1 MLWQSSRSSAPETPA
16 CLQGW
21 LAGNR
26 GGGSGGRWCPR
37 QCAPNAP
44 TAAAGVTV
52 AAAAATLPPL
62 PTHPCSIHPS
72 LTRPSARSPGGAAA
86 AGHGA
91 GAACG
96 AAARGSR
103 GGLCGL
109 RAPLPGV
116 PWRPVQVRVVCSF
129 GCKPG
134 RRLLIFPCCRHI
146 CPCTFMQQSFRSG
159 CLSLLNMKHC
169 APVSLHLFRY
179 LKWRRHCLSQCLH
192 APPSIPWRRYQVN
205 ALLPPTLFACTSRTG
220 KERDR
225 TRNLPQPCAGTKSTR
240 CRPRSAAGSSAATFT
255 RWLPGCTR
263 KVRGRTGHLA

>member
-1 MLWQSSRSSAPETPA
+1 MPWRSSCSSAGGMPA
-16 CLQGW
+16 CLQGR

-26 GGGSGGRWCPR
+26 CGGSGGRWCPR

-44 TAAAGVTV
+44 SAAAGVT
-52 AAAAATLPPL
+52 AASAAAATLPPL
-62 PTHPCSIHPS
+62 PAAPHPCALHPS

-179 LKWRRHCLSQCLH
+179 
-192 APPSIPWRRYQVN
+192 QVN
-205 ALLPPTLFACTSRTG
+205 ALPPAERSWEQCRHFYSLAARVHPEGEGEDRAFGLRRRRRLEEEGQAGGRRRGTGHFVHADTKWVANGGPAC
-220 KERDR
+220 
-225 TRNLPQPCAGTKSTR
+225 
-240 CRPRSAAGSSAATFT
+240 SAAFGPA
-255 RWLPGCTR
+255 
-263 KVRGRTGHLA
+263 